1 MSSSK
6 ALINLDWLEMYFIG
20 KIKPIEEDL
29 SDGTI
34 SDHYQINQHFQL
46 HRSYENKHPSFEFC
60 YNIVIG
66 KQKVGY
72 LFYRSNGKY
81 RFSNTDTIQVRI
93 DNHILYQTG
102 LSAMLNNIQQ
112 SLKITFH
119 SYYRIDIAIDTYNI
133 IKRHNELSKSTEY
146 RRKRHIKINGI
157 YDESTKAHTSYV
169 LGASKSDKSISI
181 YPKQQQIVDVQK
193 HYIGDYWKR
202 NGLTIRKNDTI
213 DRIELRLNRKLSQ
226 HLTVTFEELETH
238 QFLASVFKTN
248 ANDILE
254 FVNTTN
260 HKHREHLINWA
271 CFGTLTIKK
280 PKATV
285 KQENT
290 TRYKPIIKQL
300 FLEILKQAKQDV
312 NNEIN
317 QCHLDTL
324 AHFAFNYGLC
334 NWVKKTI
341 SKWGKEFQKS
351 LF

>member
-1 MSSSK
+1 MSISK

-20 KIKPIEEDL
+20 KITPIEEDL

-34 SDHYQINQHFQL
+34 NDHYQINQHFQL
-46 HRSYENKHPSFEFC
+46 NRSYENKHPSFDLC
-60 YNIVIG
+60 YHIIIG

-81 RFSNTDTIQVRI
+81 RFANADTIQVRI

-102 LSAMLNNIQQ
+102 LSSMLYNIQQ
-112 SLKITFH
+112 SLNITFH
-119 SYYRIDIAIDTYNI
+119 SYYRIDIAIDGYNI
-133 IKRHNELSKSTEY
+133 IKRHNVLSQSKEY
-146 RRKRHIKINGI
+146 RRKRSIRVNGI
-157 YDESTKAHTSYV
+157 YDENTKAHTSFV
-169 LGASKSDKSISI
+169 LGASKSDKTISI
-181 YPKQQQIVDVQK
+181 YPKQQQIIDVQK

-213 DRIELRLNRKLSQ
+213 DRVEIRLSRKLLQ
-226 HLTVTFEELETH
+226 HFTAIFEELEIPI
-238 QFLASVFKTN
+238 FLASIFKTN

-254 FVNTTN
+254 FVEIAN
-260 HKHREHLINWA
+260 HKHREHLINWES
-271 CFGTLTIKK
+271 FGKLTIKK
-280 PKATV
+280 PKTTI
-285 KQENT
+285 KQETN

-300 FLEILKQAKQDV
+300 FLEILKQAKQDE

-334 NWVKKTI
+334 NWVTKTI
-341 SKWGKEFQKS
+341 AKWGKEFQKT
-351 LF
+351 LL